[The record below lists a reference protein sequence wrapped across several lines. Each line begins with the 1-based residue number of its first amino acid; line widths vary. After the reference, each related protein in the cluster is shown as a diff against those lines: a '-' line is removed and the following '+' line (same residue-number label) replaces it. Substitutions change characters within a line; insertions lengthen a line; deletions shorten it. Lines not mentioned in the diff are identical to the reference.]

1 MEATPGSVRPAPME
15 KGGAY
20 NRSSLVQASGL
31 LPAVSLLETAAR
43 VVPLPAPPQVP
54 VIADYGASEGRNS
67 LKPIG
72 LALARLRERVGNERA
87 LSVIHT
93 DLPGNDF

>member
-1 MEATPGSVRPAPME
+1 MEATPGPVRPAPME

-20 NRSSLVQASGL
+20 NRSSRVQASGL
-31 LPAVSLLETAAR
+31 LPAVSLLEEAAR

-72 LALARLRERVGNERA
+72 LALARFRERAGNERA
-87 LSVIHT
+87 FSVVHT
-93 DLPGNDF
+93 DLPGND